1 MQVLIHQH
9 IDSNISGEIT
19 MDLEM
24 DAGLMGVQVIL
35 CIIHQ

>member
-19 MDLEM
+19 MDLLM
-24 DAGLMGVQVIL
+24 DVPQMDVVMM
-35 CIIHQ
+35 